1 MANQIILSV
10 ILLYTVYIVVSYYN
24 CFLEFV
30 HCSIL
35 EYGFILTT
43 EFIKRISQA
52 QLCYPDFN
60 APVF

>member
-1 MANQIILSV
+1 MNLGYCRFIEV
-10 ILLYTVYIVVSYYN
+10 
-24 CFLEFV
+24 V

-43 EFIKRISQA
+43 ELIKGLSQA

-60 APVF
+60 ASVF

>member
-1 MANQIILSV
+1 MNLGYCRFI
-10 ILLYTVYIVVSYYN
+10 
-24 CFLEFV
+24 EFV

-43 EFIKRISQA
+43 EFIKRLSQA

-60 APVF
+60 APAICDSVNAITYFTLIRLIF